1 MRNYLFKICLSV
13 SCFVASAMAI
23 NFQNVQLDGS
33 FKSKQKSIARLKSD
47 VEANEEIDASRKA
60 RLLQDIQSIE
70 ADLSNWNV
78 VEETC
83 PKTPQKEL
91 LSDECEEFYDD
102 AWPKLKVRIK
112 MAFIDFK
119 IAQLD
124 AVKKSGDRRKF
135 VKSCMENIASTD
147 FHLQNYYTGV
157 KLWDLKDEMLEEGY
171 RISYKVASVGPEN
184 PMINVWLDSLGN
196 QCLEEIVKK
205 EPLKSTYGAQ
215 SSWARASLY
224 LTDFAYNTFHKVL
237 DDIKSKWFFIPMSE
251 LTFEYCEKNNNKG
264 CMNFYTYEARKRS
277 SGESIGP
284 GDKIVVQTTNPIS
297 FSYFL
302 NGKEVYRCEKKDSSD
317 VNFLSIED
325 LNSRIR
331 PYRFD
336 ADEQSTPMYC
346 SCIDGEFKRTNVY
359 SRTNGYSYIKHCEG
373 KIYVSDEEMK
383 RGLLGTMIWNEQSK
397 PKMKKQEKNNCDNPN
412 LTSKERKRCLVKKH
426 K

>member
-13 SCFVASAMAI
+13 SCFVASAMAV
-23 NFQNVQLDGS
+23 NLQNVQLDGS

-70 ADLSNWNV
+70 ADFSNWNA

-124 AVKKSGDRRKF
+124 AVKKSGDQRKF
-135 VKSCMENIASTD
+135 VKSCIENIASTD

-171 RISYKVASVGPEN
+171 RISYKVASVGPKK
-184 PMINVWLDSLGN
+184 PMINVWLDSLGK
-196 QCLEEIVKK
+196 QCLEKIVKN
-205 EPLKSTYGAQ
+205 EPLEYTVGR
-215 SSWARASLY
+215 SSWTRASLY
-224 LTDFAYNTFHKVL
+224 LTDFAMNTFFKVQ
-237 DDIKSKWFFIPMSE
+237 DDIKSKWFLIPMSKS
-251 LTFEYCEKNNNKG
+251 TFKYCKEINDKG
-264 CMNFYTYEARKRS
+264 CMTFYTNEARKRNS
-277 SGESIGP
+277 QAEEGASIGP
-284 GDKIVVQTTNPIS
+284 GDKIVVLTTNPIS

-336 ADEQSTPMYC
+336 ADEQSTPMSC
-346 SCIDGEFKRTNVY
+346 SCIDGEFKRTND
-359 SRTNGYSYIKHCEG
+359 YSYNKHCEG

-412 LTSKERKRCLVKKH
+412 LTSKERKKCLVKEKH

>member
-1 MRNYLFKICLSV
+1 MRYSFINISLMV
-13 SCFVASAMAI
+13 ACFVASAMAV
-23 NFQNVQLDGS
+23 NLQNVQLDGS

-70 ADLSNWNV
+70 ADFSNWNA

-124 AVKKSGDRRKF
+124 AVKKSGDQRKF
-135 VKSCMENIASTD
+135 VKSCIENIASTD

-171 RISYKVASVGPEN
+171 RISYKVASVGPKN
-184 PMINVWLDSLGN
+184 PMINVWLDSLGK
-196 QCLEEIVKK
+196 QCLEEIVKN
-205 EPLKSTYGAQ
+205 EPLEYTVGR
-215 SSWARASLY
+215 SSWTRASLY
-224 LTDFAYNTFHKVL
+224 LTDFAMNTFFKVQ
-237 DDIKSKWFFIPMSE
+237 DDIKSKWFLIPMSKS
-251 LTFEYCEKNNNKG
+251 TFKYCKEINDKG
-264 CMNFYTYEARKRS
+264 CMTFYTNEARKRNS
-277 SGESIGP
+277 QAEEGASIGP
-284 GDKIVVQTTNPIS
+284 GDKIVVLTTNPIS

-336 ADEQSTPMYC
+336 ADEQSTPMSC
-346 SCIDGEFKRTNVY
+346 SCIDGEFKRTND
-359 SRTNGYSYIKHCEG
+359 YSYNKHCEG

-412 LTSKERKRCLVKKH
+412 LTSKERKKCLVKEKH

>member
-13 SCFVASAMAI
+13 SCFVASAMAV
-23 NFQNVQLDGS
+23 NLQNVQLDGS

-70 ADLSNWNV
+70 ADFSNWNA

-124 AVKKSGDRRKF
+124 AVKKSGDQRKF
-135 VKSCMENIASTD
+135 VKSCIENIASTD

-171 RISYKVASVGPEN
+171 RISYKVASVGPKN
-184 PMINVWLDSLGN
+184 PMINVWLDSLGK
-196 QCLEEIVKK
+196 QCLEKIVKN
-205 EPLKSTYGAQ
+205 EPLEYTVGR
-215 SSWARASLY
+215 SSWTRASLY
-224 LTDFAYNTFHKVL
+224 LTDFAMNTFFKVQ
-237 DDIKSKWFFIPMSE
+237 DDIKSKWFLIPMSKS
-251 LTFEYCEKNNNKG
+251 TFKYCKEINDKG
-264 CMNFYTYEARKRS
+264 CMTFYTNEARKRNS
-277 SGESIGP
+277 QAEEGASIGP
-284 GDKIVVQTTNPIS
+284 GDKIVVLTTNPIS

-336 ADEQSTPMYC
+336 ADEQSTPMSC
-346 SCIDGEFKRTNVY
+346 SCIDGEFKRTND
-359 SRTNGYSYIKHCEG
+359 YSYNKHCEG

-412 LTSKERKRCLVKKH
+412 LTSKERKKCLVKEKH